1 MIPNIFNFAAN
12 NYLYMIQRIQTLYL
26 FIADLLVAMLFFVP
40 FAEMSG
46 KGGSLYRFDVS
57 GVISEGAAGGEIM
70 QRSWPV
76 LILTCLILI
85 LLNLIIFQFKK
96 RVRQMKLSYF
106 TIFLLIG
113 LTALIYFYV
122 WKSNDLMGGSYSL
135 KIFFTFPL
143 IASVFVYLAIRGIAK
158 DELLVKSIDR
168 IR

>member
-26 FIADLLVAMLFFVP
+26 FIADLLVAILFFVP
-40 FAEMSG
+40 FAEISG
-46 KGGSLYRFDVS
+46 KEGSLYRFDVL
-57 GVISEGAAGGEIM
+57 GVICEGATGGAIM
-70 QRSWPV
+70 QLSWPV
-76 LILTCLILI
+76 LLLACLILI
-85 LLNLIIFQFKK
+85 LLNLTIFQFKK

-122 WKSNDLMGGSYSL
+122 WKSSSLMGGSYSL
-135 KIFFTFPL
+135 TIFFIFPL

>member
-12 NYLYMIQRIQTLYL
+12 NYPYMLQRIQSLYL

-46 KGGSLYRFDVS
+46 KEGALYRFDIS
-57 GVISEGAAGGEIM
+57 GVIAEGVAGGAII
-70 QRSWPV
+70 QRSWPIF
-76 LILTCLILI
+76 ILTSLILI
-85 LLNLIIFQFKK
+85 LLTLIIFQFKK

-106 TIFLLIG
+106 TIFMLVG
-113 LTALIYFYV
+113 LTALIYLFV
-122 WKSNDLMGGSYSL
+122 WKYNDLMGGSYSL
-135 KIFFTFPL
+135 KIFITFPL
-143 IASVFVYLAIRGIAK
+143 IASVLVYLAIRGMAK